1 MLNFQSP
8 INATAAAANSF
19 VVSANAAGLPG
30 NYEFITFDKFY
41 TGPQTL
47 PASNVENKL
56 VALTND
62 NRSTTEVTTIL
73 DRLSSGNKT
82 YTHIKA
88 AKDKATLTGAFTM
101 DVTSA
106 TSLGTYEF
114 TINIGGQTGKFT
126 VVVEA
131 PTQTVELLVSNT
143 TVNTMLAP
151 NATNQYIVNLNA
163 AGSVEM
169 QYALRFRN
177 MQSTTNLITYNLT
190 RTYEFGTV
198 KWSDS
203 RTLAFTGTALPGNDG
218 HLYVTPTDAFTN
230 LLYSQ
235 TSPEQIKT
243 GGNIKLT
250 FAAPGTY
257 TYRLQIGA
265 VVRQWS
271 VVVRAFP
278 TISIN
283 AAFLGDADGVNS
295 GPQSLVYSSH
305 NATSGTFLVIETRT
319 LTGADTTVG
328 TTDVAAADRVFLEVE
343 GINLGT
349 GAIYYQ
355 VSDNLVAPSL
365 TVSGDALAAQLVD
378 FDAETGLALISMT
391 AVQLGQD
398 AAFTA
403 DQGNVVRYV
412 HLYNA
417 SKQAIGRVK
426 LTTRTG
432 IWA

>member
-1 MLNFQSP
+1 
-8 INATAAAANSF
+8 
-19 VVSANAAGLPG
+19 
-30 NYEFITFDKFY
+30 
-41 TGPQTL
+41 
-47 PASNVENKL
+47 
-56 VALTND
+56 
-62 NRSTTEVTTIL
+62 
-73 DRLSSGNKT
+73 
-82 YTHIKA
+82 
-88 AKDKATLTGAFTM
+88 
-101 DVTSA
+101 
-106 TSLGTYEF
+106 
-114 TINIGGQTGKFT
+114 
-126 VVVEA
+126 
-131 PTQTVELLVSNT
+131 
-143 TVNTMLAP
+143 MLAP

-163 AGSVEM
+163 AGSVDM

-177 MQSTTNLITYNLT
+177 MESTTNLITYNLT

-235 TSPEQIKT
+235 LNPEQIKT
-243 GGNIKLT
+243 GSGNLKLT
-250 FAAPGTY
+250 FDAPGTY

-295 GPQSLVYSSH
+295 GPQSLVYSAH
-305 NATSGTFLVIETRT
+305 EITAGVFLVLETRT
-319 LTGADTTVG
+319 DVPGATDTVG
-328 TTDVAAADRVFLEVE
+328 TTVVADADRVFLEVE

-378 FDAETGLALISMT
+378 FDAETGLALISIT
-391 AVQLGQD
+391 AVELGQNAKFAAIGAD
-398 AAFTA
+398 A
-403 DQGNVVRYV
+403 VRYI

-426 LTTRTG
+426 LTTSTDV
-432 IWA
+432 ISTLLPVAP